1 MHACS
6 VKLPEAM
13 MQCCNSICHQILAV
27 KYHVTV
33 VELKGGV
40 QFANRFCKL
49 TSCFQ
54 GGGVDGLMFV

>member
-1 MHACS
+1 MH
-6 VKLPEAM
+6 
-13 MQCCNSICHQILAV
+13 CCNSICHQILVV